1 MQANAATPAEA
12 LFIAKVAFR
21 ELNNT
26 SSEPAVLYNDLMR
39 LVSQHAPSNSKELMA
54 KINASLPLRKQYM
67 VLVRCQRF
75 TQSQALA
82 AASSKEEMP
91 LRQNQDF
98 SLKFKRDSVE
108 HSQIFA
114 LLHIT
119 HPTDS
124 HSAYPVVLN
133 VISGEQCERI
143 EFPPLIDG
151 ASQCLF
157 DQSDKALQLLLDADA
172 EISIMP

>member
-1 MQANAATPAEA
+1 MQANAATLAEA

-21 ELNNT
+21 ELNET
-26 SSEPAVLYNDLMR
+26 LVEPAVLYNDLMR
-39 LVSQHAPSNSKELMA
+39 LLSHHAPANSAALMA
-54 KINASLPLRKQYM
+54 KINASLPLRTQYM
-67 VLVRCQRF
+67 ELVRRQRF
-75 TQSQALA
+75 AQSQALA

-98 SLKFKRDSVE
+98 SLKFKHDKVE
-108 HSQIFA
+108 HSQVFA
-114 LLHIT
+114 LLHIA
-119 HPTDS
+119 HPSDS

-133 VISGEQCERI
+133 VMSAQRCERI

-157 DQSDKALQLLLDADA
+157 EQSDKALQLLLDVDA